1 MPILNYFLRLN
12 RPCCP
17 PHTKYCRQEVD
28 LKSVSGHCGD
38 NGWQLTNRI
47 QTGLLSPH
55 KVLQTKS
62 VSGHCEDNGWQLTNR
77 IQSGPGVQ
85 WDKRMKI
92 FPFTIFINISTLTR
106 LGLFVKL
113 FAYSDKNDKIHS
125 VFDEQIKFAV
135 GRQEMGF

>member
-1 MPILNYFLRLN
+1 MLISKFNFISKSFLKIK
-12 RPCCP
+12 
-17 PHTKYCRQEVD
+17 HT
-28 LKSVSGHCGD
+28 L
-38 NGWQLTNRI
+38 
-47 QTGLLSPH
+47 LLSPH

-113 FAYSDKNDKIHS
+113 FAYSDK
-125 VFDEQIKFAV
+125 
-135 GRQEMGF
+135 